1 MKAKIFFRKQHKW
14 IGIVVCLF
22 ILLFC
27 ISGIILN
34 HRKAFGNVNVPRSW
48 VPEQFQYQ
56 HWNNGLLRGTLPY
69 ADNSV
74 LIYGKGIHAVMQVTR
89 KNTQK
94 ILAGRS

>member
-48 VPEQFQYQ
+48 VPEQF
-56 HWNNGLLRGTLPY
+56 
-69 ADNSV
+69 
-74 LIYGKGIHAVMQVTR
+74 
-89 KNTQK
+89 
-94 ILAGRS
+94 